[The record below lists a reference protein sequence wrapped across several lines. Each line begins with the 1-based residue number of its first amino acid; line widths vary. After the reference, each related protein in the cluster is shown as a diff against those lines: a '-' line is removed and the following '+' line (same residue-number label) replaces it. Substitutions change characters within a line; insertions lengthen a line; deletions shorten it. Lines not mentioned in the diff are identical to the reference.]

1 MTRSILAVALLLAL
15 LVPAWSCAQPSDDPA
30 SGFDGL
36 SATASPPAPAVQSQD
51 VAKLMFEFLKEP
63 TRESWLK
70 IQRDV
75 RSLKGTLE
83 DSEKRVLYSL
93 LAQYATALWLRDH
106 PEDLTLVP
114 QSAPAA
120 AAPAQ
125 LQAAEAPASD
135 AILTAMGRGR
145 NLMMARRAAEMRMQA
160 MVAQAL
166 NGAQETRNADGSV
179 TRTVSGT
186 VTYQD
191 YEIVGRTQSEQNGMV
206 TETIKFRVRRR

>member
-1 MTRSILAVALLLAL
+1 MNRSILAAALLLAL
-15 LVPAWSCAQPSDDPA
+15 LVPAWSFAQLSDDPA
-30 SGFDGL
+30 NGYDGL
-36 SATASPPAPAVQSQD
+36 SAAQGTAPAVQSQD
-51 VAKLMFEFLKEP
+51 VAKLMFEFLKQP
-63 TRESWLK
+63 TRDGWLK

-75 RSLKGTLE
+75 RSLKGSLD

-93 LAQYATALWLRDH
+93 LSQYATALWLKDH

-114 QSAPAA
+114 QGTPVS

-125 LQAAEAPASD
+125 PQAAATAES
-135 AILTAMGRGR
+135 ILTATGRGR
-145 NLMMARRAAEMRMQA
+145 NLMMARRAAELRMQT

-166 NGAQETRNADGSV
+166 YGSQETRNADGSV

-191 YEIVGRTQSEQNGMV
+191 YEIVGRTQSEQNGV
-206 TETIKFRVRRR
+206 VSETIQFRVRRR